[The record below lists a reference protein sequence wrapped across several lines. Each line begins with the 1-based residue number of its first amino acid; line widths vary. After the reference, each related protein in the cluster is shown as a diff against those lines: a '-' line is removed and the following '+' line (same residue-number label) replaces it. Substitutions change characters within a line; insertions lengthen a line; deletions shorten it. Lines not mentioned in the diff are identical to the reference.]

1 MKKMITKQYR
11 FQAMGLL
18 ALLTMCGNSAAYA
31 QEETIDVTDQ
41 IDLVQISAAEW
52 TFTMPESSITAEV
65 EYDDAVASVTKKV
78 GEATSTKL
86 FANIYDAID
95 AAGEGDV
102 VRLCTNI
109 CITKEDDPCET
120 GQLPIEIGTAEAPL
134 TLDLNGYTLSFPDGG
149 FIDVQPRGYLKISDS
164 AGGGKV
170 TGAERFAVWVNYGGY
185 MIVEGGCLE
194 TTNTTGDPREKSA
207 VYNQGVIFTGG
218 GTISGTVYGIYN
230 EGLVNLGKGKIKAS
244 EGVGIEGDGE
254 IAMLD
259 LPVFDCY
266 IYDIS
271 LAEDK
276 LIYYSGWVYG
286 VPEKKIVVSLAN
298 AEQKT
303 FTYGYNM
310 RTADGGMTDP
320 SEVFSVSGISDKRIG
335 FIDSEMR
342 TEAGIADLTEITFPA
357 GNSTYFDER
366 ALALDEENENLK
378 FYTVTGVNDKSVELT
393 EIKGKK
399 FSENMPL
406 IVSNTSGR
414 AIKAR
419 MVTARYMMANSF
431 LIDVQKDMNGK
442 NVYPGFEG
450 TNEAKEQ
457 IDKMDGFE
465 YYGFNGED
473 FVPLSNFGPVAA
485 HRCWLGIGE
494 FPNFDEGEEEEGEE
508 GGLVGARRLSVIWP
522 ESAAK
527 GSTEG
532 TDVYPITRAN
542 EAQLHGTIAF
552 SVGGTTLTS
561 GNENVSE
568 GETVTITVT
577 PATGYVVQSITAKPS
592 MTTSQMKVRGNIMN
606 NVALTSAGANKWT
619 MTMPAANVEFAV
631 TYAKTALDPTNIL
644 TLENLQLLGLT
655 PDALKALLKNIPTN
669 ILFGLID
676 GTVPLTTLLTIIGNT
691 DEGKLIINAG
701 YDLTMVMKN
710 LKRGDVIQFLF
721 DLDPNLAA
729 LLMTNPNLLR
739 DITPPAGNAR
749 SRTLLNDLKLFSGR
763 FYMVT
768 EDCDLHL
775 RIGAQN
781 APVTIGG
788 IIIIR
793 TPGDANG
800 DGKVNMADVVEMVN
814 AMNNNASIKFNLYN
828 ANMDKKGWITQEDID
843 EVVKIILNSTE

>member
-1 MKKMITKQYR
+1 MITKQYR
-11 FQAMGLL
+11 FQIMGLL

-41 IDLVQISAAEW
+41 VDLVQISAAEW
-52 TFTMPESSITAEV
+52 TFTMPECSVTAEV
-65 EYDDAVASVTKKV
+65 EYEDAVASVTKKV
-78 GEATSTKL
+78 GGATSTSL
-86 FANIYDAID
+86 FANIYDAIE

-102 VRLCTNI
+102 VRLCADI
-109 CITKEDDPCET
+109 SISKEDDPCET
-120 GQLPIEIGTAEAPL
+120 GQLPIVIGTAEAPL

-149 FIDVQPRGYLKISDS
+149 FIDVQSWGYLKITDS
-164 AGGGKV
+164 TGGGKV
-170 TGAERFAVWVNYGGY
+170 TGVERFAVWVNYGGY
-185 MIVEGGCLE
+185 MIVEGGRLE

-218 GTISGTVYGIYN
+218 GTISGKVYGIYN
-230 EGLVNLGKGKIKAS
+230 ECLVNLGKGKIEAT

-266 IYDIS
+266 INDIN
-271 LAEDK
+271 LAADK

-335 FIDSEMR
+335 FIYTGMR

-357 GNSTYFDER
+357 GNSTYYDER
-366 ALALDEENENLK
+366 ALALDEEIENLK
-378 FYTVTGVNDKSVELT
+378 FYTVTAVNDKSVELT

-406 IVSNTSGR
+406 IVSNTSGK
-414 AIKAR
+414 AITAQ

-431 LIDVQKDMNGK
+431 LIDVQEEMNGK
-442 NVYPGFEG
+442 YVYPGFEG
-450 TNEAKEQ
+450 TNEALDEIYQ
-457 IDKMDGFE
+457 MEGFE

-473 FVPLSNFGPVAA
+473 FVPLSNLGPVEA

-494 FPNFDEGEEEEGEE
+494 FPSYDEGNDEV
-508 GGLVGARRLSVIWP
+508 GGVAGARSLSVVWP
-522 ESAAK
+522 EGSAK

-532 TDVYPITRAN
+532 SVVYPITRAN
-542 EAQLHGTIAF
+542 DAQAHGTVAF

-561 GNENVSE
+561 GNENASE
-568 GETVTITVT
+568 GQAVTITVT
-577 PATGYVVQSITAKPS
+577 PATGYVVESITAKPS
-592 MTTSQMKVRGNIMN
+592 MTTSQMKVRGNIMKD
-606 NVALTSAGANKWT
+606 VALTSAGANTWT
-619 MTMPAANVEFAV
+619 MTMPAANVELAV
-631 TYAKTALDPTNIL
+631 KYAKTAVDPTNIL
-644 TLENLQLLGLT
+644 TLDNLQLIGLT
-655 PDALKALLKNIPTN
+655 PEAILALINKIPGN
-669 ILFGLID
+669 ILFGLIN
-676 GTVPLTTLLTIIGNT
+676 GTVSLDALASIIGAT

-701 YDLTMVMKN
+701 YDLEMVMRN
-710 LKRGDVIQFLF
+710 LKSGDVIQFLF

-729 LLMTNPNLLR
+729 LLMKNPNLLR

-749 SRTLLNDLKLFSGR
+749 SRRISTNNIYSGR
-763 FYMVT
+763 FYLVLV
-768 EDCDLHL
+768 DCDLHIK
-775 RIGAQN
+775 IGAQD
-781 APVTIGG
+781 APVTFDG
-788 IIIIR
+788 IIIR
-793 TPGDANG
+793 KPGDANG
-800 DGKVNMADVVEMVN
+800 DGKVNIADVVEMLNEMDPNKQPSSKFKLQN
-814 AMNNNASIKFNLYN
+814 AD
-828 ANMDKKGWITQEDID
+828 MDGDQKITQDDID
-843 EVVKIILNSTE
+843 KVVNIILNP